1 MRPFHL
7 LFPRLLAAAC
17 LCAAGAASATTTTI
31 NFDDVGP
38 DGAKLTNRYASQG
51 VTLRSINNWFPV
63 VGPYASPN
71 TLPVAVGDVVAWAL
85 ESAPSQP
92 YMAVGEGRP
101 GGDYGNAGILIS
113 FAQDVSYVSLV
124 GNDLGRNGMFWDN
137 EAVTLTAYDADGRK
151 LGYTHATE
159 ALPGPYDQVFAS
171 ISASNIRHVAFN
183 YSETRYGFYGIDD
196 LTFITSVPEASTA
209 LLMPFGL
216 AVVVSVARLR
226 NRRSTDARAAS
237 VR

>member
-1 MRPFHL
+1 MRLFHL
-7 LFPRLLAAAC
+7 LSPRLLVAAC
-17 LCAAGAASATTTTI
+17 LCAAGAASASTTTI

-63 VGPYASPN
+63 VGPYVSPN

-101 GGDYGNAGILIS
+101 GGDHGNAGILIS

-124 GNDLGRNGMFWDN
+124 GNDLGRSGMFWDN
-137 EAVTLTAYDADGRK
+137 ETVTLTAYDADGRK
-151 LGYTHATE
+151 LGYTYASE

-226 NRRSTDARAAS
+226 NRRSADARAAS